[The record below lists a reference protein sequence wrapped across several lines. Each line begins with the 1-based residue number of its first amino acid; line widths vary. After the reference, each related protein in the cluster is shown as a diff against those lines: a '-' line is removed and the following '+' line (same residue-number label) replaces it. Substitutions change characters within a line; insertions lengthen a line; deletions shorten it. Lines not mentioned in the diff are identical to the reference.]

1 MVDDRLTCCRVE
13 VLQASWRL
21 PRRLGIEALELRRR
35 HLNVVF
41 RVIILALVSQ
51 RVVRLFELALLYI
64 REGHFFLRQGQIMGE
79 VIAPVAADV

>member
-1 MVDDRLTCCRVE
+1 MVDDRLTCCRVK

-41 RVIILALVSQ
+41 RVIDLALVSQ
-51 RVVRLFELALLYI
+51 RVVRLFELALLLI
-64 REGHFFLRQGQIMGE
+64 R
-79 VIAPVAADV
+79 